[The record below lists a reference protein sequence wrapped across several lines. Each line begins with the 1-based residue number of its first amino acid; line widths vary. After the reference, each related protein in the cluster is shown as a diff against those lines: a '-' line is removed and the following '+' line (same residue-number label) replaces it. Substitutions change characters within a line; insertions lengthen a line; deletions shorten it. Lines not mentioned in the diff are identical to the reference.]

1 MKYENLIMNPD
12 KQVNKVGSTKWE
24 TEYNSTASKRIDEMS
39 RNATNPI
46 DIKENQMKKGT
57 KLSSRM
63 SCPAC
68 VPMLRERTRFLCFAY
83 Q

>member
-1 MKYENLIMNPD
+1 M
-12 KQVNKVGSTKWE
+12 NKVVFMFDQVINGI
-24 TEYNSTASKRIDEMS
+24 YNSTASKRIDEMP